1 MSGRRFSADWVL
13 TRTRRDAVE
22 YGLVLLFCVLHPRQ
36 SLLFMS
42 LHKMESTLLIHSCSY
57 TGHRAV
63 VCDVSDLASV
73 ASPSSGLLHPSSQSA
88 SALRLKDTNIRN
100 TQHSPKGA
108 VKWTSAL
115 QSSFDITPSRPLQV
129 KGLQSC
135 IDTSFCDAV
144 DCRHTFLRARPISL
158 RVPRIIIHGRRFL
171 RLERHNQTNDRYTC
185 IFDYTLPRESIE
197 VDNPQSR
204 KHWIR

>member
-1 MSGRRFSADWVL
+1 LA
-13 TRTRRDAVE
+13 
-22 YGLVLLFCVLHPRQ
+22 LLFCVLHPRQ

-135 IDTSFCDAV
+135 IDTSFFDAV
-144 DCRHTFLRARPISL
+144 DAAIPLLGPALSAFGFLAVSFTAQDSYAL
-158 RVPRIIIHGRRFL
+158 SYTTGRTIDTPASSTTHFL
-171 RLERHNQTNDRYTC
+171 ENR
-185 IFDYTLPRESIE
+185 S
-197 VDNPQSR
+197 
-204 KHWIR
+204 K